1 MRFGLERVGERNVPR
16 RSLGGNTTPSG
27 GLLICSIGVKA
38 SATGG
43 GTTAGDM
50 AGEFVVIETED
61 SGMGK
66 VLKTRL
72 GLDVTLPIDGALS
85 CAVGGVDQETSR

>member
-1 MRFGLERVGERNVPR
+1 MRVELERVGEVNVPR

-27 GLLICSIGVKA
+27 GLLICSIGAKA

-50 AGEFVVIETED
+50 VNLLL
-61 SGMGK
+61 SK
-66 VLKTRL
+66 LKTL
-72 GLDVTLPIDGALS
+72 EWEK
-85 CAVGGVDQETSR
+85 C